1 VLPTAE
7 HPAQRRDW
15 RIEGV
20 AGWNLRTLWSRLCG
34 SVLDD
39 EVLRDTSAVV
49 VRRSGWADQY
59 RPLDRLSDRC
69 RARRPLVAQA
79 GVGCAGWSCDGGVA
93 GCDDCGESRVRNW
106 AELPGAVTD
115 PGWWLNVV
123 LFAPAAAVWAWLVR
137 RPTVI
142 ALVLIGA
149 SFAIETM
156 QATVMTG
163 IDDIADFVANSI
175 GVVAGWALGRAA
187 LTRLGDGAPACPTAP
202 VAQPSRRSTRRE

>member
-1 VLPTAE
+1 VWLAGIFGPSGADCAGQSWTTRCCVTHLLSLFDGRVGLISTALLI
-7 HPAQRRDW
+7 ASA
-15 RIEGV
+15 IV
-20 AGWNLRTLWSRLCG
+20 AGPVGRWLRRP
-34 SVLDD
+34 
-39 EVLRDTSAVV
+39 
-49 VRRSGWADQY
+49 GWAV
-59 RPLDRLSDRC
+59 LVGAATVVL
-69 RARRPLVAQA
+69 LVATTVA
-79 GVGCAGWSCDGGVA
+79 NRGWVRSSGSIGDQLTWWT
-93 GCDDCGESRVRNW
+93 RNW